1 MMVGVAF
8 GTVGVASGV
17 VSAASKMVG
26 IAYVCRDRLKSE
38 VSQVKMTRVEHS
50 THRKNDSLLDPSS
63 PTWRLQRD
71 LRLAK
76 KAVI

>member
-8 GTVGVASGV
+8 GMVGVASGA
-17 VSAASKMVG
+17 VSAVSKMVD

-38 VSQVKMTRVEHS
+38 VSKVQMARREYS
-50 THRKNDSLLDPSS
+50 THRKSDSLLDPSS
-63 PTWRLQRD
+63 PTWRLQQD
-71 LRLAK
+71 LGLAK